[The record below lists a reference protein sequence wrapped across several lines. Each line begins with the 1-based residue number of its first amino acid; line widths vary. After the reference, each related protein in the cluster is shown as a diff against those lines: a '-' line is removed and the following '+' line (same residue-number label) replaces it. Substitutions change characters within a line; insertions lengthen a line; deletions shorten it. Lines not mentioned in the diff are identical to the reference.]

1 MGDATWADIQEESI
15 IMKTMKAVRIHTYG
29 GPEVLV
35 HEEVPRP
42 QPELGEVLVRVEAAG
57 VNPVD
62 WKIREGYLREMLPHS
77 LPLIMGWDASGVI
90 EATGSGVTRF
100 KVGDEVFSRPD
111 LLRDGTYA
119 EYVVIRETEV
129 AFKPESVDHLH
140 AAAVPLSGLTAWK
153 SLIEAAGLA
162 PGQRVLIHG
171 AAGGVGSYGVQLAKW
186 RGAHVIATASAHNH
200 DYLRELGADEVV
212 DYRRMRFEEVTGE
225 VDVVFDTIGGDTQER
240 SWQVLKQGGILV
252 SIISPPSA
260 EKAAAHG
267 VRQAFVFIQ
276 PDAAVLAELAKLVDA
291 GKLRPYLE
299 TVLPL
304 AEARRA
310 QELSQGGHVRGK
322 IVLKVV

>member
-1 MGDATWADIQEESI
+1 ME
-15 IMKTMKAVRIHTYG
+15 TMKAVRIHKYG
-29 GPEVLV
+29 GPECLV
-35 HEEVPRP
+35 YEEVVRP
-42 QPELGEVLVRVEAAG
+42 QPGSGEVLVRVEAAA

-62 WKIREGYLREMLPHS
+62 WKVREGYLKEMLYHS
-77 LPLIMGWDASGVI
+77 LPLILGWDVSGVV
-90 EATGSGVTRF
+90 EAVDPGVTHF

-111 LLRDGTYA
+111 LERDGAYA

-129 AFKPESVDHLH
+129 ALKPESIDHIH
-140 AAAVPLSGLTAWK
+140 AAAIPLAGLTAWK
-153 SLIEAAGLA
+153 SIIDAARVA

-171 AAGGVGSYGVQLAKW
+171 AAGGVGSFAVQLAKW

-212 DYRRMRFEEVTGE
+212 DYRAVRFEEVTGK
-225 VDVVFDTIGGDTQER
+225 VDVVFDTIGGETQQR
-240 SWQVLKQGGILV
+240 SWQVLKKGGILV
-252 SIISPPSA
+252 SIVDPPPVELA
-260 EKAAAHG
+260 GIHG

-276 PDAAVLAELAKLVDA
+276 PDASALAELARLVDT
-291 GKLRPYLE
+291 GKLQSRVE

-304 AEARRA
+304 SEARRA